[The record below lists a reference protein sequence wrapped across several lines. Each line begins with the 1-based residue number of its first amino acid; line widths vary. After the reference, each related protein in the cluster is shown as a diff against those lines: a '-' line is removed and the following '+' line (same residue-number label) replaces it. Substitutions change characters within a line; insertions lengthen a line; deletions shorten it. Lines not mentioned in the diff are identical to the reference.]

1 MAKETGAK
9 LVPVAI
15 EGTHEAWPSTAKHP
29 KCFPVR
35 VRFGKALLVEDLEKE
50 GLGLGTD
57 DPYEAICLA
66 ARKALVALKA
76 PSTVGHGER
85 T

>member
-15 EGTHEAWPSTAKHP
+15 IGAHEAWPSTAKFP
-29 KCFPVR
+29 KCHSIKVK
-35 VRFGKALLVEDLEKE
+35 FGKPLLVGDLEKE
-50 GLGLGTD
+50 GLELGAD

-66 ARKALVALKA
+66 ASKALIETK
-76 PSTVGHGER
+76 R
-85 T
+85 